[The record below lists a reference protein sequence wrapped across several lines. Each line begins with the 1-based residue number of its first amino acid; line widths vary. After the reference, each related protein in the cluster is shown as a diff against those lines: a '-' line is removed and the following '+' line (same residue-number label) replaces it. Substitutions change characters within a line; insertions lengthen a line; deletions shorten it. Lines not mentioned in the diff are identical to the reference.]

1 MLQRGFFLRNIFAD
15 MTPSAHCEVGS
26 PGNVCGDAEDPGDV
40 GKTTD
45 ECNGTIAE
53 TEIAVVD
60 PR

>member
-1 MLQRGFFLRNIFAD
+1 
-15 MTPSAHCEVGS
+15 MTPSARCEVGS

-40 GKTTD
+40 GKTPD